1 MQKFTLLAIAILTL
15 GLSSGAAR
23 ADDVPGTATS
33 LLPLETRDL
42 SPELDPERLQSIST
56 QVNEAT
62 FGPKEPSEGVF
73 DPTNIPWV
81 QGFIGEN
88 GEAKLPLGLTVFS
101 TMGDPSVGFGG
112 SF

>member
-1 MQKFTLLAIAILTL
+1 MQKSTLLAIAILTL
-15 GLSSGAAR
+15 GFNGGTAL
-23 ADDVPGTATS
+23 ADNAPGTATS

-42 SPELDPERLQSIST
+42 SPDVDPERLQSIST

-62 FGPKEPSEGVF
+62 FGRKEPSEGVF
-73 DPTNIPWV
+73 DPANMPWLR
-81 QGFIGEN
+81 GFIGEN